1 MTAIL
6 EIWLLRTLFVV
17 IMRSI
22 VDSIGSCNDGVV
34 PSLDE
39 EMSEDAAQGRKYP

>member
-6 EIWLLRTLFVV
+6 AMWLLRTLFAA

-22 VDSIGSCNDGVV
+22 VDTEGRCNAGVV
-34 PSLDE
+34 PLLED
-39 EMSEDAAQGRKYP
+39 MSEDAAQGRKYP